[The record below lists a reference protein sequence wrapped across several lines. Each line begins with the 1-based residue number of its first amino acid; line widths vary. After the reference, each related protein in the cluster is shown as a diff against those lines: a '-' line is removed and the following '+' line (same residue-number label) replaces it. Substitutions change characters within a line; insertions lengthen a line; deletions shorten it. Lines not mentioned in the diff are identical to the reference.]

1 MRLEPSQ
8 VDRYLTALEPLDSFH
23 YFLRALRALQAQER
37 GRAHQVLELPGDVTI
52 AHEGCVEA
60 RVTQREILI
69 DMLEQIERILQ
80 VLLLVRHRAQVRVGR
95 PDAVI
100 QVRANNGQAIN
111 EEALP
116 LLSQGSSG
124 NNL

>member
-1 MRLEPSQ
+1 M
-8 VDRYLTALEPLDSFH
+8 
-23 YFLRALRALQAQER
+23 
-37 GRAHQVLELPGDVTI
+37 LELPGYVTI

-100 QVRANNGQAIN
+100 QVSANNGQAIN